1 MKGDSLP
8 PFAPLSLSDRGQ
20 ITDAL
25 IARRH
30 SLRWTGEDMDV
41 HAGWADRFTGKIE
54 RPTAPQ
60 GRVGFHFTQPS
71 EVLSAGDIRLTG
83 MASCQLETLGLARVL
98 VDLPTAD
105 AIGATP
111 APARPA
117 EHPRKTGGDTKAAH
131 GQRRHRDG
139 TRSAMAIPQYEA
151 LDRTACVRLS
161 FKAAVLD
168 HPWLR
173 ERPDLLAKANA
184 VEAAMADL
192 QDTLAVPVD

>member
-30 SLRWTGEDMDV
+30 SLGWTGEEMDT
-41 HAGWADRFTGKIE
+41 HAGYSDRYTAKLE
-54 RPTAPQ
+54 RPAAPQ
-60 GRVGFHFTQPS
+60 GRIATHFSQAS
-71 EVLSAGDIRLTG
+71 EVLPAGDIRITG
-83 MASCQLETLGLARVL
+83 MGAVQLEALGLALVL
-98 VDLPTAD
+98 MDRPTAD

-117 EHPRKTGGDTKAAH
+117 QHPRKTGGDTKAAH

-139 TRSAMAIPQYEA
+139 TRSSMALPQYET
-151 LDRTACVRLS
+151 LDRTHIARLS
-161 FKAAVLD
+161 FKVSVLD
-168 HPWLR
+168 HPWLQ

-184 VEAAMADL
+184 VEAAMAEL